1 MNWTE
6 IAEYCA
12 LGIEIAA
19 GAVIVIGLILA
30 GIRALR
36 VGLKQSAWDL
46 AYEQLR
52 VTTGRALLLGLELLV
67 AADIILTIL
76 APNELDAIAVLGLT
90 ILVRTFLS
98 MALQVEIDG
107 RWPWHAANREAMA
120 IQPGEGQASE

>member
-36 VGLKQSAWDL
+36 VGLMQSAWDL

-107 RWPWHAANREAMA
+107 HWPWHAANREAKA